1 MNYRHA
7 FHAGGAADVLKHVV
21 LARIIERLKRK
32 PASFSIIDL
41 HAGRGFYDLG
51 RDPGGHP
58 AEWEHGLGRLY
69 RDGSCEPEPLPG
81 AAEDLIEPWR
91 KAVAAVNDGATL
103 AHYPGSPEIARRLA
117 REQDRLLFNEL
128 QAEEHAAL
136 AQRFRRERRA
146 TVTRMEAWAAAKAV
160 LPPPERRGIVLAD
173 PPYEIADEG
182 SRALAGLAE
191 AHRRFPTGAFCLWYP
206 VTRRAGATAL
216 LRRVAALRL
225 PKTLQAE
232 IAAPRA
238 ASDGPAGSG
247 LILVN
252 PPWPLESELALLL
265 PALAE
270 RLLATGHRGSRT
282 WRLEW
287 LVGERADA

>member
-1 MNYRHA
+1 
-7 FHAGGAADVLKHVV
+7 
-21 LARIIERLKRK
+21 
-32 PASFSIIDL
+32 L
-41 HAGRGFYDLG
+41 HAGRGLYDLAS
-51 RDPGGHP
+51 DPGGRP
-58 AEWEHGLGRLY
+58 AEWENGLGRLY
-69 RDGSCEPEPLPG
+69 RSGSCEPDPLPG
-81 AAEDLIEPWR
+81 AAEGLIAPWR
-91 KAVAAVNDGATL
+91 KAVAAVNDGAML

-117 REQDRLLFNEL
+117 REQDHLLFNEL
-128 QAEEHAAL
+128 QEEEHAAL
-136 AQRFRRERRA
+136 VQRFRRERRA

-160 LPPPERRGIVLAD
+160 LPPPERRAIVLAD

-182 SRALAGLAE
+182 SRALAGLVE

-206 VTRRAGATAL
+206 VTRRVGAAAL
-216 LRRVAALRL
+216 LRRASALGL

-232 IAAPRA
+232 IAPPRA
-238 ASDGPAGSG
+238 ASAEAAGSG

-270 RLLATGHRGSRT
+270 RLVGAGGRGSRT